1 MMMKRAFIIG
11 NGPSRAGFDLEL
23 LRGHGTIFGCNALY
37 RDFKPDYLVAIDDP
51 IIEEIKKSKFPK
63 KKFIEPPENE
73 KYEDPEYNRF
83 SRVRSNAGV
92 NAMFEAIKMGYNELI
107 CLGFDF
113 MVKDPKH
120 ALGNVYQGTSSY
132 GPETRSNYTD
142 NINRVKYMTFIAN
155 KYKYIKFKFV
165 VPTLHNKDE
174 FHNLNAENVTGLF
187 YSHLHN
193 LLEKENTREAISA

>member
-1 MMMKRAFIIG
+1 MKRAFIIG
-11 NGPSRAGFDLEL
+11 NGPSRAGFNLEL
-23 LRGHGTIFGCNALY
+23 LRDHGTIFGCNALY

-63 KKFIEPPENE
+63 KKFIEPPDDE
-73 KYEDPEYNRF
+73 KYEDPGYNKF

-92 NAMFEAIKMGYNELI
+92 NALLEAIKLGHDELI

-120 ALGNVYQGTSSY
+120 ALGNVYQGTNAY
-132 GPETRSNYTD
+132 GPETKSNYTD
-142 NINRVKYMTFIAN
+142 SVNRVKYMTFLAQ
-155 KYKYIKFKFV
+155 KYKNTKFKFV

-174 FHNLNAENVTGLF
+174 FHNLNAHNVSGMF
-187 YSHLHN
+187 YSHLN
-193 LLEKENTREAISA
+193 QLLQKEKMKEAMSA